1 MSDKKLIVVV
11 GATGQQGGSVARVFS
26 QEPGWRVR
34 GITRDP
40 SSASASALLKDVPE
54 IELVSGDLDD
64 QASLEKAFQDADAIF
79 GVTDFWQ
86 FVKPGQSTFAEAAQ
100 QGVQPNLIAMEKEIQ
115 HGKNIIS
122 AAAKVHASK
131 PLLRFVLSNLSD
143 SNKWSKGDITHN
155 LHFDGKAHYTE
166 YLKDTYPNLASVSS
180 YVQIGYYLSNNLTSP
195 LTTPYKGEG
204 DIYYVPTGCVPNGK
218 PLPYVNPPIDTGHF
232 VRALV
237 LSDSAPPGT
246 TMVGY
251 HNSITVEEY
260 TELWGKTLG
269 VNAQVK
275 YLAPPDLLAK
285 GIPNWFVDELFDSGK
300 YVSTIGWA
308 GGEVTKT
315 PEEAG
320 VDLSKLTKTEEWIK
334 AQDWSAIG
342 IEKK

>member
-34 GITRDP
+34 GITRDTTSP
-40 SSASASALLKDVPE
+40 SASALLKDVPHV
-54 IELVSGDLDD
+54 ELVSGDLDHQD
-64 QASLEKAFQDADAIF
+64 SLEKAFQDADAIF

-86 FVKPGQSTFAEAAQ
+86 FVKPGQSTFRKAAER
-100 QGVQPNLIAMEKEIQ
+100 GVQPNQIAMEKEIQ

-143 SNKWSKGDITHN
+143 SNKWSNGTIKHN
-155 LHFDGKAHYTE
+155 LHFDGKAHYTD
-166 YLKDTYPNLASVSS
+166 YLKSTYEDLASVSS
-180 YVQIGYYLSNNLTSP
+180 YIQIGYYLSNNLTSP
-195 LTTPYKGEG
+195 LTTPYKEG
-204 DIYYVPTGCVPNGK
+204 DIYNVPTGCVPNGK
-218 PLPYVNPPIDTGHF
+218 PLPYVNPPDDTGHF

-237 LSDSAPPGT
+237 LSDKSPAGT

-251 HNSITVEEY
+251 HNSITVEQY
-260 TELWGKTLG
+260 TELWGQTLG
-269 VNAQVK
+269 VKAQVK
-275 YLAPPDLLAK
+275 YLTPQDLLAK
-285 GIPNWFVDELFDSGK
+285 GMPPWFVDELFDSGK

-308 GGEVTKT
+308 GGEITKT

-334 AQDWSAIG
+334 AQNWSAVG
-342 IEKK
+342 VQK